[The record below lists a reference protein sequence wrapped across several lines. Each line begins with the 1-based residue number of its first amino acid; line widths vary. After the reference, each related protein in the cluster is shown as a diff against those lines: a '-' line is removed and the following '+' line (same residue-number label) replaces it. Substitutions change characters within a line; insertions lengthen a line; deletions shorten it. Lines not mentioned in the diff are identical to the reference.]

1 MRPSSCTGQVL
12 GHTTAPG
19 PLVTGPTAAA
29 LSRALLNV
37 SMPLL
42 GRDRACMAWASRL
55 SFTLSSALRQY
66 GCKDKIVLALRTNG
80 WEGWEQRYPNAPGAD
95 PTRLLGYVPR
105 WQDCRRGFHA
115 PTR

>member
-19 PLVTGPTAAA
+19 PPVTGPTAAA

-42 GRDRACMAWASRL
+42 GRDRARMAWASDLDAEQSGIRSTRL
-55 SFTLSSALRQY
+55 A
-66 GCKDKIVLALRTNG
+66 ILAQSIAGVDLT
-80 WEGWEQRYPNAPGAD
+80 RYPGSC
-95 PTRLLGYVPR
+95 L
-105 WQDCRRGFHA
+105 
-115 PTR
+115 

>member
-19 PLVTGPTAAA
+19 PLVTGPTAAV

-42 GRDRACMAWASRL
+42 GRDRALTTEQGHQISMLHRAASL
-55 SFTLSSALRQY
+55 
-66 GCKDKIVLALRTNG
+66 
-80 WEGWEQRYPNAPGAD
+80 APG
-95 PTRLLGYVPR
+95 LLYSLR
-105 WQDCRRGFHA
+105 A
-115 PTR
+115 